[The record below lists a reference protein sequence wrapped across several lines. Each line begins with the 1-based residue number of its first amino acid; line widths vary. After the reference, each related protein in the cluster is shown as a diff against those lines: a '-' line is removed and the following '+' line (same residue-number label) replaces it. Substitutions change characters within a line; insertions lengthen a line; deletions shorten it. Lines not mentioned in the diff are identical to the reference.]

1 MGNFADMDISQMK
14 DKADKATALLKVMAN
29 RSRLMILCNLLDGEK
44 NVQQLQQ
51 QVGLSQSALSQQLAI
66 LRGEKLV
73 STRREA
79 QSVFYSL
86 ASTEVETVIGTLYD
100 LYCRP

>member
-1 MGNFADMDISQMK
+1 MDISQMK

>member
-1 MGNFADMDISQMK
+1 MGKFSDMDVADMK
-14 DKADKATALLKVMAN
+14 ANADKATGLLKVMAN

-44 NVQQLQQ
+44 NVQQLQG

-73 STRREA
+73 WTRREA
-79 QSVFYSL
+79 QSVYYSL
-86 ASTEVETVIGTLYD
+86 ASREAETVIATLYD
-100 LYCRP
+100 LYCNP